1 MIIINRYMVNPAKNR
16 NSNAI
21 AVRSIKS
28 RLGFPLLSK
37 GLTMSI
43 RNQLKPTNR
52 PSSFKPLDLS
62 SNFTSSI
69 MSMPPPNICT
79 RISFAAPLSRNS
91 GFSSSGINPSAA
103 PAFHSL
109 TCCMCVIII
118 FLASIADKGI
128 QWSNAQ
134 KKTYRHRKCLTCV
147 KHFVYFLILFQRS
160 SIGIVVPPL
169 QDNSIY
175 KSSGYSSHH
184 DHYFLTLSHTH
195 CCWCLL

>member
-1 MIIINRYMVNPAKNR
+1 MVNPAKNR
-16 NSNAI
+16 NNNAV
-21 AVRSIKS
+21 AERSIKS
-28 RLGFPLLSK
+28 RLGLPLLSK
-37 GLTMSI
+37 GLMMFI

-109 TCCMCVIII
+109 TCCACVITI

-134 KKTYRHRKCLTCV
+134 KKTYRHRKCLTYV
-147 KHFVYFLILFQRS
+147 KHFAYSLLLFQDS
-160 SIGIVVPPL
+160 FTEDVVPPL

-175 KSSGYSSHH
+175 MSSGYSSHH
-184 DHYFLTLSHTH
+184 AHYFSTWSHTH
-195 CCWCLL
+195 YCWCLL